1 VYLGVARGDE
11 ATDARYVAEK
21 VVDLRIFPDEAG
33 KMNWS
38 LQHLLEKGEAVG
50 VLAVSQFTLL
60 GDVRKG
66 RRPSF
71 NNAEQP
77 ERANELFARFVD
89 SVSSRG
95 INVETGEFGAHMA
108 VASVNDGPVTL
119 IIETPP
125 RP

>member
-1 VYLGVARGDE
+1 
-11 ATDARYVAEK
+11 
-21 VVDLRIFPDEAG
+21 
-33 KMNWS
+33 MNWS